1 MHKCVLADKKSDLT
15 NAQLVS
21 LVPRAASERLQWAVF
36 MLGGGHF
43 AGAVFRGAE
52 AVLHKTFHCYTV
64 RAKQGGSQGASDSTR
79 GHAKS
84 AGASLRRY
92 NEQALVQHVQDIV
105 REWAT
110 EISRCGLVFYRAT
123 SGNANVLFGGKEPP
137 LDRRDPRLR
146 SIPFPTRRATFSEV
160 KRVHELLATVRCHGD
175 SAEAERQFGEEA
187 AAVPDAPVRTST
199 SKKKKARG
207 GAQIRRSKSREERQ
221 RRLPDFVQELADR
234 SSSSDNDEDGLDF
247 DRIAS
252 STTVLKEFESS
263 PVKNNNRKKNKGKM
277 SARQIDSAVEKDV
290 DGTVGDLN
298 ELRNRLLTAC
308 KTGNSSALKECLR
321 DAEDGIGDTT
331 VESLLNQV
339 NYKDY

>member
-1 MHKCVLADKKSDLT
+1 M
-15 NAQLVS
+15 
-21 LVPRAASERLQWAVF
+21 AS
-36 MLGGGHF
+36 
-43 AGAVFRGAE
+43 
-52 AVLHKTFHCYTV
+52 
-64 RAKQGGSQGASDSTR
+64 
-79 GHAKS
+79 
-84 AGASLRRY
+84 
-92 NEQALVQHVQDIV
+92 QDIV

-110 EISRCGLVFYRAT
+110 EISRCGLVFYRAA

-175 SAEAERQFGEEA
+175 SAEAERQFNGEEA
-187 AAVPDAPVRTST
+187 AAGVPDAPVRTST
-199 SKKKKARG
+199 SKKKKARGG

-234 SSSSDNDEDGLDF
+234 SSSSDNEDDSLKF
-247 DRIAS
+247 DQMTS
-252 STTVLKEFESS
+252 STTVLREFESS
-263 PVKNNNRKKNKGKM
+263 PVKNNNRKKNKGK
-277 SARQIDSAVEKDV
+277 APAKQVDSAAEKNV
-290 DGTVGDLN
+290 DGNVGDRN

-339 NYKDY
+339 GL